1 MLDEL
6 PGRSGRLSRSRDG
19 GLAVQNPRMQ
29 VEAAADPFTE
39 LMLNYYQAAAP
50 RYDDWAGGVHL
61 KAAARL
67 AQLAAIQTND
77 VVVDAG
83 CGTGLVARILAA
95 ERRRVGRVVGVDMSL
110 AMLEVAETNRPRD
123 APVTFGRGLAEHLVL
138 RDKTVDVVILGLVLS
153 LTAHPEEVLLE
164 ARRVLRPG
172 GRIVISET
180 QRSLY
185 SDVDR
190 MFYAELSDLF
200 QLFPIPAR
208 PESHARL
215 GEPQVLRELL
225 EQTGFTDI
233 RTSSM
238 VVGNHVADAHAFI
251 ELMRDEGP
259 WTHSMVRLLGPG
271 ARERLEH
278 RLTGTVRFSEEGGPF
293 HYHRPYGFGAARR
306 AR

>member
-1 MLDEL
+1 
-6 PGRSGRLSRSRDG
+6 
-19 GLAVQNPRMQ
+19 MQ

-39 LMLNYYQAAAP
+39 LMLDYYRAAAP

-67 AQLAAIQTND
+67 AQLAAIQPND

-83 CGTGLVARILAA
+83 CGTGLVARVLAA
-95 ERRRVGRVVGVDMSL
+95 ERRRVGRILGVDMSL

-153 LTAHPEEVLLE
+153 LTARPDEVLLE

-172 GRIVISET
+172 GRVVISET

-185 SDVDR
+185 SEVDQI
-190 MFYAELSDLF
+190 FFAELNDLF

-208 PESHARL
+208 PESHSRL
-215 GEPQVLRELL
+215 GEPQMMRRLL
-225 EQTGFTDI
+225 EQTGFKDI

-238 VVGNHVADAHAFI
+238 VVGNHVTDAHAFI

-271 ARERLEH
+271 ARARLEH

-293 HYHRPYGFGAARR
+293 LYHRPYSFAVAQRI
-306 AR
+306 